1 VKFSDTLR
9 GLLRRWY
16 IVFPGILVIA
26 GITVGVWF
34 AVPPGYSRSA
44 TQLLIPGE
52 TSIPEGANPYL
63 YLGGLAPAAD
73 VLVRALGSENVL
85 NEMEDDHHGV
95 DVKILRDTTTAGPI
109 IVINVLA
116 STDADA
122 ESVLGLLTARTAT
135 LLEQFQR
142 EEDIPPENRMTVI
155 PVTVDEQSTLEQRSR
170 ILLTAG
176 VAATGVVLVLLIA
189 GLVDGF
195 VQQRK
200 RTLGDEAHDEDATGE
215 PPQEDEDDDAAA
227 RDDEAGTVAKT
238 T

>member
-26 GITVGVWF
+26 GLAIGVWF

-85 NEMEDDHHGV
+85 NEMEEDHPGV
-95 DVKILRDTTTAGPI
+95 EIKILRDTTTAGPI
-109 IVINVLA
+109 IVIDVLA

-122 ESVLGLLTARTAT
+122 ESVLGLLTVRTAT

-142 EEDIPPENRMTVI
+142 EEDIPPENRMSVI
-155 PVTVDEQSTLEQRSR
+155 PVTVDEQSTLEQRNR

-176 VAATGVVLVLLIA
+176 VAAVGVVLVLLLA

-195 VQQRK
+195 AQQRK
-200 RTLGDEAHDEDATGE
+200 RALGDEPPHGHETNE
-215 PPQEDEDDDAAA
+215 PPEEDEGDAA
-227 RDDEAGTVAKT
+227 RDDEADTVAET
-238 T
+238 P

>member
-1 VKFSDTLR
+1 MKFSDTLR

-26 GITVGVWF
+26 GLAIGVWF

-85 NEMEDDHHGV
+85 NEMEEDHPGV
-95 DVKILRDTTTAGPI
+95 EIKILRDTTTAGPI
-109 IVINVLA
+109 IVIDVLA

-122 ESVLGLLTARTAT
+122 ESVLGLLTVRTAT

-142 EEDIPPENRMTVI
+142 EEDIPPENRMSVI

-176 VAATGVVLVLLIA
+176 VAAVGVVLVLLLA

-195 VQQRK
+195 AQQRK
-200 RTLGDEAHDEDATGE
+200 RALGDEPPHGHETNE
-215 PPQEDEDDDAAA
+215 PPEEDEGDAA
-227 RDDEAGTVAKT
+227 RDDEADTVAET
-238 T
+238 P